1 MRATARFVLVSAVAV
16 AAALP
21 FSSPAQAA
29 PPAPGIEDS
38 GPTANLSDKDKSVYL
53 KAFKAAEKRRWSNAR
68 RAGAKANNPLP
79 AKIIDWLYYR
89 EPQNRASFGEISGF
103 IDANPHWPELRR
115 LQKRAE
121 EALSDRVPDEQLLA
135 WYVGRQPLSPDGRIR
150 LAEAMIRSGMPDVGE
165 EWLRYSWINDN
176 LPQSLSRHVYQRHK
190 ARLSAEDHIARV
202 DRLLWDGRR
211 QTANRLLFL
220 LPQDQRL
227 LAKARMSLMA
237 RAGGVDDYIAQV
249 PPHLKDHP
257 GLAYERTRWR
267 RRKGLDDRAR
277 DILLG
282 LADNIGP
289 RPERWWTERRIQV
302 REMLA
307 RGETRTA
314 YRLASEHGLVPGGAP
329 YAEAEWLS
337 GWIALRFIA
346 EPDRAYAHFSSLYY
360 NVKFPVSLSRAAYWA
375 GRAATALDQAEK
387 AAQWYRAAAQNPTT
401 YYGQLAIE
409 VLGETELADSLPAD
423 PIPTARQLAAFN
435 GLELVRATRMLSE
448 LGQKRH
454 LRPFIVHLA
463 DSTGTPAER
472 HLVGRLAEDLGQPH
486 LSVRAAK
493 RASRD
498 GVTLIDVAYPVIELP
513 EVGPEKALLLA
524 ISRQESE
531 FNPRAV
537 SPAGARGLMQLMPR
551 TARSEAKSLRLPYKR
566 SKLTRDPVYNIRLGA
581 AHLNR
586 LLRAYDGSYVM
597 AVAAYN
603 AGSSRV
609 RRWIRDFGDP
619 RRPEVD
625 TIDWIEQIP
634 IAETRNYVQR
644 VLESLQ
650 VYRHRLSEAPVQ
662 LSLFAD
668 LNRTALQKPGT

>member
-1 MRATARFVLVSAVAV
+1 MRATAVLVSVSAVAV
-16 AAALP
+16 AVALL
-21 FSSPAQAA
+21 SHAPAQAA
-29 PPAPGIEDS
+29 SRAPDVED
-38 GPTANLSDKDKSVYL
+38 TAPVPHLSDKDKSVYV
-53 KAFKAAEKRRWSNAR
+53 KAFKAAEKRRWTNAR
-68 RAGAKANNPLP
+68 RAGAGAVNPLP

-115 LQKRAE
+115 LQQRAE

-135 WYVGRQPLSPDGRIR
+135 WYVGRQPLSPSGRVR

-176 LPQSLSRHVYQRHK
+176 LPRSLSRHVYQRHK
-190 ARLSAEDHIARV
+190 SRLSPADHIARV

-220 LPQDQRL
+220 LPRDQRL
-227 LAKARMSLMA
+227 LARARMSLMA
-237 RAGGVDDYIAQV
+237 RAGGVDDHIAKV

-267 RRKGLDDRAR
+267 RRKGLDARAR

-282 LADNIGP
+282 LADDVGP
-289 RPERWWTERRIQV
+289 RPDRWWTERRIQV
-302 REMLA
+302 RELLA
-307 RGETRTA
+307 DGETRTA
-314 YRLASEHGLVPGGAP
+314 YRLASEHGLAPGGAP

-346 EPDRAYAHFSSLYY
+346 QPERAYAHFSSLYY
-360 NVKFPVSLSRAAYWA
+360 NVRYPVSLSRAAYWA

-409 VLGETELADSLPAD
+409 VLDEVELADSLPVD
-423 PIPTARQLAAFN
+423 PSPTAKQLTAFE
-435 GLELVRATRMLSE
+435 GLELVQAVRVLSE
-448 LGQKRH
+448 LGQGRL

-463 DSTGTPAER
+463 DSTGTPVER
-472 HLVGRLAEDLGQPH
+472 HLVGRLAGDLGHPH

-498 GVTLIDVAYPVIELP
+498 GITLIDVAYPVIDLP
-513 EVGPEKALLLA
+513 KVGPERALLLA

-566 SKLTRDPVYNIRLGA
+566 AKLTRDPVYNVRLGA
-581 AHLNR
+581 AHLGR

-619 RRPEVD
+619 RRPEID
-625 TIDWIEQIP
+625 TIDWVERIP
-634 IAETRNYVQR
+634 ITETRNYVQR

-650 VYRHRLSEAPVQ
+650 VYRHRLDDAPVQ
-662 LSLFAD
+662 ISLLAD

>member
-1 MRATARFVLVSAVAV
+1 MLATARFVLISAVAV
-16 AAALP
+16 VAVTSFSLP
-21 FSSPAQAA
+21 TVAA
-29 PPAPGIEDS
+29 PPAPGVKDAAPGEF
-38 GPTANLSDKDKSVYL
+38 LSDKDKSVYV
-53 KAFKAAEKRRWSNAR
+53 KAFRAAEKRRWANAR
-68 RAGAKANNPLP
+68 RTGAKASNPLP
-79 AKIIDWLYYR
+79 AKIIDWLYYKQ
-89 EPQNRASFGEISGF
+89 PQNHASFGEISGF
-103 IDANPHWPELRR
+103 IDANPHWPGLHR
-115 LQKRAE
+115 LQRRAE

-135 WYVGRQPLSPDGRIR
+135 WYVGRQPLSPSGRIR

-176 LPQSLSRHVYQRHK
+176 LPQTLSRHVYQRHK
-190 ARLSAEDHIARV
+190 SRLSPEDHIARV
-202 DRLLWDGRR
+202 DRLLWDGKR

-237 RAGGVDDYIAQV
+237 RTGRVDDQIARV
-249 PPHLKDHP
+249 PPHLKDDP

-282 LADNIGP
+282 LADNVGP

-302 REMLA
+302 RETLA
-307 RGETRTA
+307 RGESRTA
-314 YRLASEHGLVPGGAP
+314 YRLASEHGLAPGGAP

-346 EPDRAYAHFSSLYY
+346 EPERAYAHFSSLYY
-360 NVKFPVSLSRAAYWA
+360 NVRFPVSLSRAAYWA
-375 GRAATALDQAEK
+375 GRAATALENDDK
-387 AAQWYRAAAQNPTT
+387 AGQWFRAAAQNPTT

-409 VLGETELADSLPAD
+409 VLGETELVDSLPTD
-423 PIPTARQLAAFN
+423 PAPTDAQIAAFK
-435 GLELVRATRMLSE
+435 GLELVRATHLLSA
-448 LGQKRH
+448 LGQDR
-454 LRPFIVHLA
+454 LLSPFIVHLA

-472 HLVGRLAEDLGQPH
+472 HLVGRLAEGLGQPH

-493 RASRD
+493 KASRD
-498 GVTLIDVAYPVIELP
+498 GITLIDVAYPVIDLP

-551 TARSEAKSLRLPYKR
+551 TAKAEAKSLRIPYKR
-566 SKLTRDPVYNIRLGA
+566 ANLTRDPVYNVRLGA

-619 RRPEVD
+619 RRPEID
-625 TIDWIEQIP
+625 TIDWVEQIP
-634 IAETRNYVQR
+634 ISETRNYVQR

-650 VYRHRLSEAPVQ
+650 IYRHRLSVAPVQ
-662 LSLFAD
+662 LSLLSD
-668 LNRTALQKPGT
+668 LNRTASQKPGT